1 MFCPAC
7 GSEISSPSGPCP
19 KCGAGLA
26 AHCYHC
32 QAELPSGAR
41 FCPACGKSVEALA
54 GTPIPQKVATPTFT
68 ERKQVTVLF
77 ADFSGF
83 TSFAHKRD
91 VEEVRDFMSS
101 VWAKLDGIIAAHGGS
116 TEKHIGDA
124 IMAVF
129 GAKQAREEDPAQAVR
144 AALAMQTT
152 VKQFALESTVTPL
165 QMRIGVHTGLA
176 VVGPLG
182 SLGEI
187 AVTGDTVNLASR
199 LQASAPTGGV
209 LVSHDTYRHIHGF
222 FDVQTLPP
230 FEVKGRP
237 EPVQAYVILRAKP
250 RALAMQFRGILRGI
264 DGVQAEM
271 VGRQKELKFLQSALQ
286 CVIDEQDSR
295 VITVTGE
302 AGIGKSC
309 LLSQF
314 QEWIELL
321 PDTFRIFYGRANRQ
335 IAGLPFSLMRDVFGN
350 RFEIQDSD
358 SSAVA
363 REKLEHGIVELLGG
377 KNDLVHAHFI
387 GQLLGLD
394 FTSSP
399 WLREILNDPGQIRH
413 RAFQSLAHFFKVAT
427 RNPFPASTE
436 SSIKGAILYTED
448 IHWSDEGSLD
458 LLTHLASACRR
469 VPLLIVCLAR
479 PTLFE
484 RRPQWCEEFRDCE
497 HLDLQPLPRQDSL
510 ALVESLLRRAPQI
523 PQALRELI
531 IGGAEGIPFYIEEI
545 IKMLIDQKV
554 ILPGPEQWRI
564 EPEGLATARVP
575 PTLMGV
581 LQARL
586 DGLQPVERLVLQRAA
601 VVGRTFWDSA
611 VERLSRS
618 TDEHAPIDAPLTR
631 PEILDGLAALRR
643 KELIL
648 RRESSAF
655 ANSVEYAFKHELL
668 RNVAY
673 ESLLRKSRRVYHGQL
688 AAWLI
693 EQSRERINEVA
704 ALVAGH
710 FEQAGDNA
718 DAAEWFGRAGQQA
731 RGGYAPASA
740 IDYFHKALALL
751 PASGN
756 GQGHAKRLE
765 WLCGLAEVL
774 GAQARFNEALDVCN
788 QFRALAESQ
797 GDAVIQ
803 ARAFNGLAFLHERL
817 GRNRA
822 SVEHAEQAE
831 ALARAAGEAG
841 KPEWMRSL
849 LLKGWAFYRLSDAA
863 AVLALGEQARKLCG
877 QFGNYSGLATSH
889 KLLGVAHLQLGHFFE
904 ADRFFEQGLAIYEDL
919 DDRRNSAAMLSNL
932 GESARARGDY
942 RRAEELYEKA
952 LAAVRQ
958 IGHRESEAI
967 YLSNLSAARL
977 GLRKF
982 QQVEATAREALALV
996 DDSNFCAHSE
1006 TYAFLSEACLGQG
1019 KLNEALDAVNRALDL
1034 ARESENDLDLGI
1046 AWRTLG
1052 QVIAACNSQVAT
1064 APPGVSFNEI
1074 CSDPDACFQE
1084 SHRIFKKINAES
1096 EVARTLRAW
1105 AEFDLQNG
1113 RTEEGGQKM
1122 EEAQIIFRRLGA
1134 LVPWESVPQTKS
1146 A

>member
-7 GSEISSPSGPCP
+7 GTEVSSLFRPCP

-26 AHCYHC
+26 IRCSHC
-32 QAELPSGAR
+32 QAELPPGAR
-41 FCPACGKSVEALA
+41 FCPACGNPIEAL
-54 GTPIPQKVATPTFT
+54 GGVAPAATGPTGSPT

-91 VEEVRDFMSS
+91 VEDVRDFMSS
-101 VWAKLDGIIAAHGGS
+101 VWAKLDGIIAAHGGT

-144 AALAMQTT
+144 AALAMQAC
-152 VKQFALESTVTPL
+152 VKQLALESITAPL

-182 SLGEI
+182 GLGEF

-237 EPVQAYVILRAKP
+237 EPIQTYVVLRAKP
-250 RALAMQFRGILRGI
+250 RALAMQFRGIFRGI
-264 DGVQAEM
+264 EGVQAEM
-271 VGRQKELKFLQSALQ
+271 VGREKELKFLQSALQ
-286 CVIDEQDSR
+286 RVIEEQDSQA
-295 VITVTGE
+295 ITVVGE

-314 QEWIELL
+314 QEWVELL
-321 PDTFRIFYGRANRQ
+321 PDTMRIFYGRANRQ
-335 IAGLPFSLMRDVFGN
+335 ASGLPFSLMRDVFAN

-363 REKLEHGIVELLGG
+363 RDKLERGIVELLGG
-377 KNDLVHAHFI
+377 KDDQFHAHFI

-394 FTSSP
+394 FASSP
-399 WLREILNDPGQIRH
+399 WLREILNDSAQIRH
-413 RAFQSLAHFFKVAT
+413 RAFQSFAHFFKAVT
-427 RNPFPASTE
+427 RSPFPPPDSP
-436 SSIKGAILYTED
+436 IKAAILYTED
-448 IHWSDEGSLD
+448 IHWSDDGSLD
-458 LLTHLASACRR
+458 LLAHLASACRH

-479 PTLFE
+479 PGLFE
-484 RRPQWCEEFRDCE
+484 RRPRWCEEFRHCKR
-497 HLDLQPLPRQDSL
+497 LDLQALARHESL
-510 ALVESLLRRAPQI
+510 ALVESLLRRAPQV

-564 EPEGLATARVP
+564 EPEGLARARVP

-586 DGLQPVERLVLQRAA
+586 DGLAPVERVVLQRAA

-611 VERLSRS
+611 IEHLSRS
-618 TDEHAPIDAPLTR
+618 SDQTAPIEAALPR
-631 PEILDGLAALRR
+631 GQIHEALAALRR
-643 KELIL
+643 KELIF

-655 ANSVEYAFKHELL
+655 ANTVEYAFKHDLL
-668 RNVAY
+668 RSVAY
-673 ESLLRKSRRVYHGQL
+673 ESLLRKSRRAYHGEL

-710 FEQAGDNA
+710 FEQSGDVTN
-718 DAAEWFGRAGQQA
+718 AAEWFGRAGHQA
-731 RGGYAPASA
+731 RAGFAPASA
-740 IDYFHKALALL
+740 IDYFQKALALL
-751 PASGN
+751 PVSQN
-756 GQGHAKRLE
+756 GEFQAKRLD
-765 WLCGLAEVL
+765 WLGGLAEVL
-774 GAQARFNEALDVCN
+774 GAQARFNEALDVWN
-788 QFRALAESQ
+788 QFRTLAESA
-797 GDAVIQ
+797 GDTVLR
-803 ARAFNGLAFLHERL
+803 ARALNGLAFLHERL

-822 SVEHAEQAE
+822 SVECAEQAE
-831 ALARAAGEAG
+831 ALARAGGEAG
-841 KPEWMRSL
+841 KSEWMRAL
-849 LLKGWAFYRLSDAA
+849 LLKGWAFYRLSDAD

-877 QFGNYSGLATSH
+877 DLGNYSGLATSF
-889 KLLGVAHLQLGHFFE
+889 KLLGVAHLQLGHFPE
-904 ADRFFEQGLAIYEDL
+904 ADSFFEQGLAIYEDL
-919 DDRRNSAAMLSNL
+919 DDRRNSAAMLNNL
-932 GESARARGDY
+932 AESARSRGDY

-977 GLRKF
+977 GLRKY
-982 QQVEATAREALALV
+982 QQVEADVHEALALV
-996 DDSNFCAHSE
+996 DGSNFCAHSE

-1019 KLNEALDAVNRALDL
+1019 KLKEALAAAQRALGL

-1052 QVIAACNSQVAT
+1052 QVL
-1064 APPGVSFNEI
+1064 GVSSKGEDGGPPDGVAVNQPEN
-1074 CSDPDACFQE
+1074 DPHVCFRE
-1084 SHRIFKKINAES
+1084 SHQVFKKINAES
-1096 EVARTLRAW
+1096 EAARTLRAW

-1113 RTEEGGQKM
+1113 RALDGNKKL
-1122 EEAQIIFRRLGA
+1122 EEAESILRRLGA
-1134 LVPWESVPQTKS
+1134 L
-1146 A
+1146 AAG

>member
-1 MFCPAC
+1 
-7 GSEISSPSGPCP
+7 
-19 KCGAGLA
+19 L
-26 AHCYHC
+26 
-32 QAELPSGAR
+32 
-41 FCPACGKSVEALA
+41 ACGKPVQASANMSA
-54 GTPIPQKVATPTFT
+54 AQKAVPPSHT

-91 VEEVRDFMSS
+91 VEDVRDFMSS
-101 VWAKLDGIIAAHGGS
+101 VWAKLDGIIAAHGGT

-129 GAKQAREEDPAQAVR
+129 GAKQASEEDPAQAVR
-144 AALAMQTT
+144 AALAMHTS
-152 VKQFALESTVTPL
+152 VKQSSMDSAPSPL

-182 SLGEI
+182 SLGEF

-199 LQASAPTGGV
+199 LQASAPTGGI
-209 LVSHDTYRHIHGF
+209 LVSHDTYRHIHGL
-222 FDVQTLPP
+222 FDAQTLPP
-230 FEVKGRP
+230 FEVRGRP

-264 DGVQAEM
+264 EGVQAEM
-271 VGRQKELKFLQSALQ
+271 VGRQKELKLLQTALQ
-286 CVIDEQDSR
+286 QVMSDQDSQ
-295 VITVTGE
+295 VITVSGE

-314 QEWIELL
+314 QEWVELL
-321 PDTFRIFYGRANRQ
+321 PETIRIFYGRANRL
-335 IAGLPFSLMRDVFGN
+335 AEGLPFSLIRDLFSN

-358 SSAVA
+358 SAAVA
-363 REKLEHGIVELLGG
+363 REKLERGVVELLGA
-377 KNDLVHAHFI
+377 KDDDSHAHFI

-413 RAFQSLAHFFKVAT
+413 RAFQSFAHFFRAVT
-427 RNPFPASTE
+427 RNPFPPTTDSP
-436 SSIKGAILYTED
+436 IKAAILYTED

-458 LLTHLASACRR
+458 LLVHLASVCRN
-469 VPLLIVCLAR
+469 VPLLVICLTR

-484 RRPQWCEEFRDCE
+484 RRPRWCEEFRQGKR
-497 HLDLQPLPRQDSL
+497 LDLQPLPRQESL

-554 ILPGPEQWRI
+554 ILPGSEQWCI
-564 EPEGLATARVP
+564 EPEGLAAARVP
-575 PTLMGV
+575 ATLMGV

-611 VERLSRS
+611 IEHLSRS
-618 TDEHAPIDAPLTR
+618 TEQNVPVDASLSR
-631 PEILDGLAALRR
+631 AEIFEALAALRR
-643 KELIL
+643 KELIF
-648 RRESSAF
+648 RRESSSF
-655 ANSVEYAFKHELL
+655 ARTVEYAFKHELL

-673 ESLLRKSRRVYHGQL
+673 ESLLRKSRRAYHGQL
-688 AAWLI
+688 AAWFI

-710 FEQAGDNA
+710 FEQAGDTA
-718 DAAEWFGRAGQQA
+718 KAAEWFGRAGQQA
-731 RGGYAPASA
+731 QAGYAPATA
-740 IDYFHKALALL
+740 IDYFRKALALL
-751 PASGN
+751 PGAEN
-756 GQGHAKRLE
+756 GEFHPKRLE
-765 WLCGLAEVL
+765 WLGGLTEVL
-774 GAQARFNEALDVCN
+774 GAQARFNEALETCN

-797 GDAVIQ
+797 GDAVMQ
-803 ARAFNGLAFLHERL
+803 AHAHNGLAFLSERL

-822 SVEHAEQAE
+822 SVECAEQAE
-831 ALARAAGEAG
+831 AFARAAGQRG
-841 KPEWMRSL
+841 DPEWVRAL
-849 LLKGWAFYRLSDAA
+849 LLKGWAFYRLSDAD
-863 AVLALGEQARKLCG
+863 AVLALGETARKLCDEL
-877 QFGNYSGLATSH
+877 GNRSGLATSL
-889 KLLGVAHLQLGHFFE
+889 KLLGVGHLQLGHFLE
-904 ADRFFEQGLAIYEDL
+904 ADRFFEQGLAIYEEL
-919 DDRRNSAAMLSNL
+919 GDRRNSAAMLSNL
-932 GESARARGDY
+932 GESARSREDY
-942 RRAEELYEKA
+942 LRAEQLYERA

-977 GLRKF
+977 GLRKYE
-982 QQVEATAREALALV
+982 QVEKDLHEALALV
-996 DDSNFCAHSE
+996 DGSNFCAHSE
-1006 TYAFLSEACLGQG
+1006 THAFLSAAYLGQG
-1019 KLNEALDAVNRALDL
+1019 KLKEALDAARRALGL

-1052 QVIAACNSQVAT
+1052 QVLAMWDNQRLGAPT
-1064 APPGVSFNEI
+1064 AETSTPSE
-1074 CSDPDACFQE
+1074 PDACFHQ
-1084 SHRIFKKINAES
+1084 SHQIFKKINAES
-1096 EVARTLRAW
+1096 EAARTLRIW
-1105 AEFDLQNG
+1105 AEFDFQNG
-1113 RTEEGGQKM
+1113 RAQEGNKKLD
-1122 EEAQIIFRRLGA
+1122 EAQTTFRRLGA
-1134 LVPWESVPQTKS
+1134 AVPDETLVGRVPH
-1146 A
+1146 AAPDIMA